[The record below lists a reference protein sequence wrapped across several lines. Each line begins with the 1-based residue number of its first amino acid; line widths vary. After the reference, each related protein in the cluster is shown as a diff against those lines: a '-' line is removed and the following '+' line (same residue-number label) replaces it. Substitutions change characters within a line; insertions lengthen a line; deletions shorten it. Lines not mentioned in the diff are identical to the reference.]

1 MDAHGNALPI
11 SPSWGESFAI
21 NAGQIGLAPPMVVTM
36 PILHPDPPR
45 LPEHLHS
52 EKEVLA
58 ALRTLPPNAHVFT
71 RLSILDPQSNKDREI
86 DFLVIHPELGLVIV
100 EVKGRGVEPDGN
112 NWIRRYDDGHVET
125 LHETP
130 GQQMVEQQ
138 YALMRFLRQA
148 SPGFIPEITRVLALP
163 YLPLRDDQSL
173 GPDLPACRILTRSKL
188 KSPFETLR
196 EAVTGGVPWA
206 CWRDSPDAQP
216 HKIWADRLAALV
228 NALTPALLPT
238 PTLAEI
244 LADEGRLQDDF
255 NRKLLDHLAQ
265 NFCRG
270 RFHVRGGPGSGKSL
284 IARQAARL
292 WASEGRRVL
301 IVAFNKAITY
311 ATQSALDG
319 LIRENLVGVTY
330 YHDLAINLLTE
341 AGQPPEHLD
350 DDSYYGQSLPDGLAR
365 LLSEAPDS
373 VAERWDAL
381 IVDEAQDL
389 NQDWVL
395 PLLAL
400 LRNPTQDP
408 VLILEDPAQSIYR
421 KTSHDLGQ
429 LWRLDLSLRQ
439 HPAIRR
445 AAWQAFPACGWEAP
459 NVPDPDGVVRRISTT
474 HATWKRDLRFQLTDL
489 AKEGIRPDQVMI
501 LAPHRP
507 GTIGIQEGEILG
519 PWPVN
524 TVVDWWE
531 EDKAEQV
538 RFSTVFAFK
547 GLEAD
552 VVIYLEPGYPHE
564 EAGPLAYTAYSRA
577 RHRLIVLEK
586 AIPKPPKPCVSIP
599 VAAIPLQRP
608 AKPPERP
615 QIRHFSDEQRGLL
628 LSALTA
634 AKKYRP
640 GLTPTLSP
648 RNES

>member
-1 MDAHGNALPI
+1 
-11 SPSWGESFAI
+11 
-21 NAGQIGLAPPMVVTM
+21 M

-45 LPEHLHS
+45 LPENLHS

-58 ALRTLPPNAHVFT
+58 ALRTLPPNAHVFA
-71 RLSILDPQSNKDREI
+71 RLSILDPQSNEDREI

-100 EVKGRGVEPDGN
+100 EVKGQGVKPDGN
-112 NWIRRYDDGHVET
+112 NWIRCHLDGRVET
-125 LHETP
+125 LDETP
-130 GQQMVEQQ
+130 GQQLVEQQ
-138 YALMRFLRQA
+138 YALLRFLRQA
-148 SPGFIPEITRVLALP
+148 SPGFIPEVTRVLALP

-188 KSPFETLR
+188 KKSYEALR

-206 CWRDSPDAQP
+206 DWRDLPTAQS
-216 HKIWADRLAALV
+216 HKVRPDRLAALV

-238 PTLAEI
+238 PSLLEI

-255 NRKLLDHLAQ
+255 NRQLLDHLAQ

-270 RFHVRGGPGSGKSL
+270 RFHVQGGPGSGKSL

-311 ATQSALDG
+311 ATQSALDD
-319 LIRENLVGVTY
+319 LIRENLVGVTF

-341 AGQPPEHLD
+341 AGRAPEHLD
-350 DDSYYGQSLPDGLAR
+350 DNTYFGSLLPNGLAR

-373 VAERWDAL
+373 VTEKWDAL

-389 NQDWVL
+389 SQEWVL

-400 LRNPTQDP
+400 LRNSTQDP

-429 LWRLDLSLRQ
+429 PWRLDLSLRQ

-445 AAWQAFPACGWEAP
+445 AAWLAFPACGWEAP
-459 NVPDPDGVVRRISTT
+459 EVPDPDNVLRRVLTT
-474 HATWKRDLRFQLTDL
+474 HATWKRDLSLQLAAL
-489 AKEGIRPDQVMI
+489 AKDGIRPDQVMI

-507 GTIGIQEGEILG
+507 ATIGIQDGETLG
-519 PWPVN
+519 PWPIN

-531 EDKAEQV
+531 EDKADQV

-577 RHRLIVLEK
+577 RHRLIVLEG
-586 AIPKPPKPCVSIP
+586 AIPKPPKSNVP
-599 VAAIPLQRP
+599 VLVEQPP
-608 AKPPERP
+608 AQKPPSAPTKTQVRT
-615 QIRHFSDEQRGLL
+615 FSDEQRGLL
-628 LSALTA
+628 LGALTA
-634 AKKYRP
+634 AKNYRP
-640 GLTPTLSP
+640 GMRP
-648 RNES
+648 RLPPLGEL